1 MSGVVDQNNSK
12 WTLKNT
18 KYWLKPCWANVVFVT
33 LTRNIAI
40 FHPCRQIDTET
51 PSYYVW
57 SAPDITLNVKHIYL
71 SFWLMLKKRDLYRK
85 QYFSTVEML
94 TNSFKLILP
103 TPNEFTRIFAMFSFV
118 TVWCGLPERVVLFVR
133 VQLRRISGLAQ
144 YLTAAYAGT
153 DLP

>member
-1 MSGVVDQNNSK
+1 
-12 WTLKNT
+12 
-18 KYWLKPCWANVVFVT
+18 
-33 LTRNIAI
+33 
-40 FHPCRQIDTET
+40 
-51 PSYYVW
+51 
-57 SAPDITLNVKHIYL
+57 
-71 SFWLMLKKRDLYRK
+71 MLKKRDLYRK